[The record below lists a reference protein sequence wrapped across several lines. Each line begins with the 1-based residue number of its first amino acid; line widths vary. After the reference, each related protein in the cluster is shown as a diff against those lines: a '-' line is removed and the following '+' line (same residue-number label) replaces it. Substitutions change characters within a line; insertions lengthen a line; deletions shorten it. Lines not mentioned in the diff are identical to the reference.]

1 MNIVVNVIS
10 LLIAVAQAIPKLSS
24 LCIFLIMKLEA
35 YQSAKANTTAYERL
49 EAKNKMVD
57 DAVSNV
63 QSNRL
68 SNINLPIEQQSK
80 INESK

>member
-1 MNIVVNVIS
+1 MNIVVSIIS

-24 LCIFLIMKLEA
+24 LCNFLIMKLEA

-57 DAVSNV
+57 YAV
-63 QSNRL
+63 
-68 SNINLPIEQQSK
+68 K
-80 INESK
+80 D